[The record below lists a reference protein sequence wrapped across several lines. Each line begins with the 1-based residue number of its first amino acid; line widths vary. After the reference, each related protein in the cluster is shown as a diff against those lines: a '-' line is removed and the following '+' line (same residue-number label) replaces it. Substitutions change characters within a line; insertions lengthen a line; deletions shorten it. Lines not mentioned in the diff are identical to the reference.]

1 MSRLKDYKFELNE
14 EQSRRVR
21 RVFNIY
27 ADKSGIVKLS
37 DMLAGMREVGVDEK
51 NPIVYDLIAQLN
63 DTEFKNG
70 ITFDQLIEAIDKKL
84 ADRNSE
90 EAMDRIFQ
98 YYIANPSQ
106 QTISA
111 EDIKRLASEIGED
124 MDDDQARRIINKV
137 AKNGKDL
144 TFDEFYTVMTKKV
157 QY

>member
-1 MSRLKDYKFELNE
+1 MPRLKDYKFELNE
-14 EQSRRVR
+14 DQSRKIR

-37 DMLAGMREVGVDEK
+37 DMLAGMREVGVDER

-63 DTEFKNG
+63 ATDFKNG

-90 EAMDRIFQ
+90 EAMDWIFQ
-98 YYIANPSQ
+98 YYIANPNQ

>member
-14 EQSRRVR
+14 DQSRKIR

-37 DMLAGMREVGVDEK
+37 DMLAGMREVGVDER

-63 DTEFKNG
+63 ATDFKNG

-90 EAMDRIFQ
+90 EAMDRIFK
-98 YYIANPSQ
+98 YYISNTNQ